1 MKRPHRRRILGQ
13 VVGPVVVLLVVA
25 PACIVTD
32 DDDDSGLVE
41 MTAEVEAFD
50 NYFKSTTVILEP
62 DTEATVTFINN
73 GTTLHS
79 FTVPDLDI
87 ETEAESAETST
98 VTFATTGLAGAY
110 EFLCKYH
117 PDEMNGTLT
126 VEADTDV
133 DVDEDEKIEVDV
145 EESEYD
151 L

>member
-1 MKRPHRRRILGQ
+1 MGAA
-13 VVGPVVVLLVVA
+13 VVLLAVA
-25 PACIVTD
+25 PACLVTD
-32 DDDDSGLVE
+32 DDDDSGLVG

-62 DTEATVTFINN
+62 DTEATVTLINN

-79 FTVPDLDI
+79 FTVPDIDVEI
-87 ETEAESAETST
+87 EAESAETST

-126 VEADTDV
+126 IAADADADV
-133 DVDEDEKIEVDV
+133 DVDEDVDV
-145 EESEYD
+145 DVDTDDTGVDY
-151 L
+151 

>member
-1 MKRPHRRRILGQ
+1 MKRPPRRYL
-13 VVGPVVVLLVVA
+13 VGAAAVLLAIA
-25 PACIVTD
+25 PACFITE

-62 DTEATVTFINN
+62 DTEATVTFMNN

-79 FTVPDLDI
+79 FTVPDIDVEI
-87 ETEAESAETST
+87 EAESGETST

-117 PDEMNGTLT
+117 PDEMNGTVT
-126 VEADTDV
+126 VAADADV
-133 DVDEDEKIEVDV
+133 DVDEDVDV
-145 EESEYD
+145 DVNVEETDTDY
-151 L
+151 

>member
-1 MKRPHRRRILGQ
+1 MKRPRRRY
-13 VVGPVVVLLVVA
+13 VVGAAAVLLAVA
-25 PACIVTD
+25 PACFITD
-32 DDDDSGLVE
+32 DEDDSGLVE

-79 FTVPDLDI
+79 FTVPDLDVEI
-87 ETEAESAETST
+87 EAESAETST

-117 PDEMNGTLT
+117 PDEMSGTLT
-126 VEADTDV
+126 VAADADV
-133 DVDEDEKIEVDV
+133 DVDEDEDVDV
-145 EESEYD
+145 DVDTEETDVDY
-151 L
+151 